1 LDAAVS
7 ATSGNIGD
15 IVVGDIDM
23 HQATG
28 DYVSLNLYVYATG
41 DVSSLTVG
49 NFSMVA
55 EHDSGWTEAYAYI
68 DVNADT
74 LGAVT
79 FGDVSISAAD
89 SADAV
94 FTVSLSNV
102 DIVGDVTI
110 GDVSLVNAS
119 SADAEVYFYLT
130 QATSDVTVNVGTVSF
145 DGTVNGSANFGLY
158 AGSADVVIDGI
169 TIIAGDDGADV
180 GNGYAL
186 TVTGDAIM
194 IDNITVNVSAT
205 GTGQYDLTNILSNV
219 TAAGTL
225 TLGTVDFSGYEL
237 TGNTSTGEITIIGT
251 SRADTIEGNDESNTL
266 TGGSGTDV
274 FVFQAMDQN
283 LTATTDDM
291 VMDSIVDFVAGD
303 SSSEKI
309 DLSALGL
316 SGYAEGSASD
326 AAEAFDTALAKFAL
340 GYDVAAIQIGSDTYV
355 MVDEDGGGAVDSIIK
370 LVGVTTATLNLAD
383 FDL

>member
-1 LDAAVS
+1 VDGDYAS
-7 ATSGNIGD
+7 ATFE
-15 IVVGDIDM
+15 ID
-23 HQATG
+23 AS
-28 DYVSLNLYVYATG
+28 D

-49 NFSMVA
+49 NVSVVA
-55 EHDSGWTEAYAYI
+55 EQDTGYFEAFVSI
-68 DVNADT
+68 DVSADT

-79 FGDVSISAAD
+79 VGDISV
-89 SADAV
+89 SADGTAEAS
-94 FTVSLSNV
+94 FSLDLNNV
-102 DIVGDVTI
+102 DIVGNVTI

-119 SADAEVYFYLT
+119 SAYAGAYFYLT
-130 QATSDVTVNVGTVSF
+130 NATSDVSVNVGTVSF
-145 DGTVNGSANFGLY
+145 SGTDSGTAEFVLY

-219 TAAGTL
+219 NAAGTL

-237 TGNTSTGEITIIGT
+237 TGNTSTGESIDVSGYVGEITIIGT

-274 FVFQAMDQN
+274 FVFQAMNQN

-309 DLSALGL
+309 DLSALGV
-316 SGYAEGSASD
+316 SRYAESSASD